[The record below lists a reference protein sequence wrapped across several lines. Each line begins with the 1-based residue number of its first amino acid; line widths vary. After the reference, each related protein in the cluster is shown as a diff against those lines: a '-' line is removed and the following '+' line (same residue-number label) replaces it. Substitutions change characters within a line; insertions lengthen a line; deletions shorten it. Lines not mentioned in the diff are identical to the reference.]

1 MIVNWLDFRMKS
13 EELLGFSVHLG
24 TIYFYNNIS
33 LYRIQSNDPGGH
45 HTHKRITTYSKSTA
59 KQYNALAASGCL
71 HLNMNVPYC

>member
-1 MIVNWLDFRMKS
+1 MKS
-13 EELLGFSVHLG
+13 EEILGFSVHLG
-24 TIYFYNNIS
+24 TIYFYNIS
-33 LYRIQSNDPGGH
+33 LYKIQSNDPGGH